1 MKRPETTCDSSLRRR
16 HPLFVLVGL
25 LALFAL
31 ATGCGSGSD
40 SGGTGAAPSASGTP
54 APSGTSGSSAAPS
67 GGTMVEI
74 KDFMFSPMSL
84 TVPVGG
90 TVTWKFDDSTQHT
103 VTADDKSFAST
114 PMSNGQTFTHTFTTA
129 GTVPYHC
136 SIHPNMTA
144 TIVVK

>member
-1 MKRPETTCDSSLRRR
+1 
-16 HPLFVLVGL
+16 
-25 LALFAL
+25 
-31 ATGCGSGSD
+31 
-40 SGGTGAAPSASGTP
+40 
-54 APSGTSGSSAAPS
+54 
-67 GGTMVEI
+67 MVEI